1 MIKLRNF
8 HFRFGQRSSG
18 KKIIHEYFHISAYN
32 LNFMSLGQRLKDD
45 STVNSSGENQ
55 RLFSPRDIFLKS
67 RVLKLE
73 LFLPL
78 SPFISP
84 HTSDRRGS
92 CTTQPDII
100 SEFQHYSP
108 FCTPIAQVWQHEA
121 LISMKT
127 GLWELI
133 LRCSL
138 SNKLSVL

>member
-32 LNFMSLGQRLKDD
+32 LDFMSLGQRLKDD
-45 STVNSSGENQ
+45 NTVNSSGENQ

-67 RVLKLE
+67 SLLKLE

-84 HTSDRRGS
+84 HTSNRRGS
-92 CTTQPDII
+92 CTTQPDTI
-100 SEFQHYSP
+100 SESRNFS
-108 FCTPIAQVWQHEA
+108 IA
-121 LISMKT
+121 
-127 GLWELI
+127 
-133 LRCSL
+133 LRFAPPLHRYGNMRL
-138 SNKLSVL
+138 SYPWRLASGNWY

>member
-18 KKIIHEYFHISAYN
+18 KRIIHEYFHISAYN
-32 LNFMSLGQRLKDD
+32 LDFMSLGQRLKDD

-55 RLFSPRDIFLKS
+55 RIFCPRDIFLKS

-92 CTTQPDII
+92 CTTQPDTI
-100 SEFQHYSP
+100 SESRNFSITEVLHP
-108 FCTPIAQVWQHEA
+108 HCTGMATWGSHIHEDWP
-121 LISMKT
+121 LGTDTKM
-127 GLWELI
+127 
-133 LRCSL
+133 L
-138 SNKLSVL
+138 SE